1 MSRLGLRKA
10 ACSIEAE
17 ETELERAEP
26 LYGREPSYGDSFA
39 TNASCVNAASPVK
52 NFGGGILTASGA
64 ASDIFIASFDRNG
77 IHLPRP
83 RPP

>member
-1 MSRLGLRKA
+1 
-10 ACSIEAE
+10 
-17 ETELERAEP
+17 
-26 LYGREPSYGDSFA
+26 
-39 TNASCVNAASPVK
+39 VNAASPVK
-52 NFGGGILTASGA
+52 IFGGGILTASGA